1 MSDETAWRQILEEH
15 YNALL
20 KMADTFDN
28 RDDAIKWFNEHFDAP
43 LQKYKQ
49 YYYDIKLYAL
59 EQFEELVAANINK
72 KVVKKEDKEE
82 NEYEKAA
89 EIFIATYGTIP
100 TKKPGLFVPH
110 GLLPNLKTPIS
121 NFYGALRAANL
132 NISHEKA
139 LKQSTVM
146 EYQYNYGIIIRRAPK
161 TLIITKGKS
170 DWEKE
175 MDRLMGAMDEDIK
188 KVFN

>member
-1 MSDETAWRQILEEH
+1 MSDETEWRQILEEY

-20 KMADTFDN
+20 KISDTFN
-28 RDDAIKWFNEHFDAP
+28 KRNDAIKWFNDHFDTP

-49 YYYDIKLYAL
+49 YDYDIKSYAL
-59 EQFEELVAANINK
+59 EQFEELVATNIK
-72 KVVKKEDKEE
+72 DKLEVKEE
-82 NEYEKAA
+82 DEYERAA

-100 TKKPGLFVPH
+100 TKKPGLFVPQ
-110 GLLPNLKTPIS
+110 GNLPILKTSIS
-121 NFYGALRAANL
+121 NFYGALRAANI

-139 LKQSTVM
+139 LTQSSSM
-146 EYQYNYGIIIRRAPK
+146 EHQYKYGIIIRRAPK

-175 MDRLMGAMDEDIK
+175 MDRLMGNMDEDIK

>member
-1 MSDETAWRQILEEH
+1 MSDETEWRKILEEN

-20 KMADTFDN
+20 KMAETFDT
-28 RDDAIKWFNEHFDAP
+28 RDDAIKWFNKNFDEP

-49 YYYDIKLYAL
+49 YDYDVKSYTL
-59 EQFEELVAANINK
+59 ENFEELVAANINK
-72 KVVKKEDKEE
+72 KEED
-82 NEYEKAA
+82 EYEKAA

-110 GLLPNLKTPIS
+110 GLLPNLKTSIS

-139 LKQSTVM
+139 FTQSSAM
-146 EYQYNYGIIIRRAPK
+146 EYQYKYGIIIRRAPK

-175 MDRLMGAMDEDIK
+175 MDRLMGAVDEDIK
-188 KVFN
+188 KVLD